1 MDTPTSDMI
10 RAARAA
16 AGDTQTQ
23 AIQRLHRDRRMTW
36 DDWEAGRRV
45 MEPALWELYLL
56 RTGQHP
62 THRLVAIE

>member
-1 MDTPTSDMI
+1 MI

-16 AGDTQTQ
+16 AGDTQAQ

-36 DDWEAGRRV
+36 DDWESGRRV

-56 RTGQHP
+56 KTGQHP
-62 THRLVAIE
+62 THRLVAGE